1 MSTHLQECGE
11 EGREDKEK
19 KSNFSAPPAT
29 WKSLVPSQPQAST
42 DHLRLEPGGLK
53 RSYEHSRLTQIFR
66 VRTPQFH
73 GWIMEELKTQESD
86 LPRFRMNTNSVE
98 EQRPSL
104 KLG

>member
-42 DHLRLEPGGLK
+42 DHLPEG
-53 RSYEHSRLTQIFR
+53 RSYEQQGTLQADADISCQNSSISRLDYGRTKNLG
-66 VRTPQFH
+66 VRSAEIQ
-73 GWIMEELKTQESD
+73 
-86 LPRFRMNTNSVE
+86 MNTNSVA